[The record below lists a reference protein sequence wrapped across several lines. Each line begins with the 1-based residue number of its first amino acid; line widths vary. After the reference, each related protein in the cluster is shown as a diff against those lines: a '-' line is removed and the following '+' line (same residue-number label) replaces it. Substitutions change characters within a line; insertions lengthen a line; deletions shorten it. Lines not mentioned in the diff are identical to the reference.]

1 MCIEYAPTG
10 GEKNCESVEVI
21 LWSLSKTP
29 PENCDSN
36 LSYPGLPKK
45 FNETLY
51 LIPEPKNLS
60 MLTSALST
68 FT

>member
-21 LWSLSKTP
+21 LWSLSKIP

-36 LSYPGLPKK
+36 LISPGLPKK
-45 FNETLY
+45 FNETLW
-51 LIPEPKNLS
+51 
-60 MLTSALST
+60 
-68 FT
+68 